1 VDVRSG
7 DGEDDGVPV
16 VDGRFVDVD
25 VDVDV
30 EPETPIV

>member
-1 VDVRSG
+1 MDVRSG

-25 VDVDV
+25 V